1 MPFADSMSVLLRN
14 LMALIAHALLRDPR
28 RAPLIGL
35 LCSRLNRAGQR
46 LTALMARIAA
56 GHTPRPARK
65 PAARPTQTPPIALRP
80 RLPSRKAW
88 LLHAMQANPL
98 RHEAACIASALDHL
112 LSQPGIADL
121 LAAHPAAQRILNPIR
136 HFLGLPTTRKPRPPR
151 NVPQP
156 GAPQPGALQPRAPR
170 LHKPGSSKPRPPS
183 WTKIL
188 AAESAA
194 RLGKKST

>member
-1 MPFADSMSVLLRN
+1 MSFADSMSVLLRN

-46 LTALMARIAA
+46 LAALMARIAA

-65 PAARPTQTPPIALRP
+65 PAARPTQTPPIALRA

-112 LSQPGIADL
+112 LSQPGIGDL

-136 HFLGLPTTRKPRPPR
+136 HFLGLPTTRKPRPPQLSESR
-151 NVPQP
+151 LPESR
-156 GAPQPGALQPRAPR
+156 LSEPRR
-170 LHKPGSSKPRPPS
+170 SKPRFPKPRAQS